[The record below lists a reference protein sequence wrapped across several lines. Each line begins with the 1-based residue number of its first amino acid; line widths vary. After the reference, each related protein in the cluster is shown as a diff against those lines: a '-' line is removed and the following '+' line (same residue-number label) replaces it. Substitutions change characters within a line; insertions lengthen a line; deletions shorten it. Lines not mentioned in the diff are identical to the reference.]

1 MLIALGPAMN
11 VLYRSF
17 LVLIALVAQGFAT
30 ESTFQS
36 GPTRVHL
43 LELYTS
49 EGCSSCPPAE
59 RYFTTLKQNPLL
71 WKSVVPVA
79 FHVDYW
85 DGLGWKDKLSAPA
98 FTARQRSYAA
108 AWGSRSVYTP
118 AFVLDGNEWQER
130 DLGNLR
136 AVENVG
142 ILSASLD
149 GAGNVRLTY
158 KPADSKNSQSLR
170 AYVVL
175 LGMGLSSDVRSGENA
190 GRKLSHDF
198 AALAFETGAMKAQGN
213 DLVGTVRIPADRILA
228 GRTALAVWVANH
240 DRLEPVQA
248 VGGPL

>member
-1 MLIALGPAMN
+1 MIS
-11 VLYRSF
+11 LYRLLFILLLLANSSF
-17 LVLIALVAQGFAT
+17 AV
-30 ESTFQS
+30 SFQS

-85 DGLGWKDKLSAPA
+85 DGLGWKDKLSAPV
-98 FTARQRSYAA
+98 FTARQRSYAS

-118 AFVLDGNEWQER
+118 AFVLDGSEWQER
-130 DLGNLR
+130 DLGKLG
-136 AVENVG
+136 AAENVG

-149 GAGNVRLTY
+149 GSGNVRLTY
-158 KPADSKNSQSLR
+158 KPADPKNNQSLR

-175 LGMGLSSDVRSGENA
+175 LGMGLNSDVRAGENA

-198 AALAFETGAMKAQGN
+198 AALAFETGEMATEG
-213 DLVGTVRIPADRILA
+213 DHVVGTFRVPSERIVA
-228 GRTALAVWVANH
+228 GRTALAIWVANH